1 MLNVSPYF
9 GVNILTMDFSGIAL
23 EQMQNEIASALPEVR
38 KLNLAN
44 PWGDTVKTSFK
55 YDKVNR
61 DIDTYNLVTLQANIV
76 TMLNTIAPNY
86 NKFVFN
92 DSWFNFSNKGNFQF
106 DHNHGSEKF
115 SGVYYYQTTGLDGDI
130 KFTTPNIAEKL
141 GMGISRDVQS
151 VSFTPVVGRM
161 LIFPAYLEHR
171 VEPNMTD
178 HERISITFNIG

>member
-1 MLNVSPYF
+1 MLNISPYF
-9 GVNILTMDFSGIAL
+9 GVPILTMDFSGTAL
-23 EQMQNEIASALPEVR
+23 EQMQKEIAEAIPEVR

-44 PWGDTVKTSFK
+44 PWGDTVSSSFK

-61 DIDTYNLVTLQANIV
+61 DIDTYNLVTLRTNIQA
-76 TMLNTIAPNY
+76 MLNIMAPNY
-86 NKFVFN
+86 NAFVFN

-106 DHNHGSEKF
+106 DHNHGTEKF

-130 KFTTPNIAEKL
+130 KFTTPNVAEKL
-141 GMGISRDVQS
+141 GMGISRDVQT

-171 VEPNMTD
+171 VEPNTTD
-178 HERISITFNIG
+178 HERISITFNIA

>member
-1 MLNVSPYF
+1 MLSIYPYF
-9 GVNILTMDFSGIAL
+9 GVPILTMDFSGTAL
-23 EQMQNEIASALPEVR
+23 EQMQKEIGDALIEVR
-38 KLNLAN
+38 KLNLEN
-44 PWGDTVKTSFK
+44 PWGDTVASSFK

-61 DIDTYNLVTLQANIV
+61 DIDTYKLVTLKTNI
-76 TMLNTIAPNY
+76 IAMVNRLVPNY
-86 NKFVFN
+86 DNFVFN

-106 DHNHGSEKF
+106 DHNHGTEKL

-151 VSFTPVVGRM
+151 VSFTPLVGRM

-171 VEPNMTD
+171 VEPNTTD
-178 HERISITFNIG
+178 HERISITFNIA